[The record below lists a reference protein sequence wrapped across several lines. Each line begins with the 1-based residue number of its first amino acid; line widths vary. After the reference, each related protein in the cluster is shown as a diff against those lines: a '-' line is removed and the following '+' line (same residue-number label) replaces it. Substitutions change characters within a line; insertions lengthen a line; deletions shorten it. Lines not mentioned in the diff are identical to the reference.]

1 MKLFSQT
8 HFKRYNMTH
17 VLRPRKSRFELFALA
32 LFALVAAS
40 CSSVQPVRVLEP
52 HATAITGS
60 MGGAFVPQKNPAGIL
75 PYLTAGVAH
84 GVSEDVTVHGH
95 AHLLMAAFGVAG
107 IDFGASYRAIRQD
120 AALPEVTVAA
130 QFLTFAKVS
139 SEPNFRLYP
148 NLTAN
153 ASWKVAD
160 ASLLYTGTHATLQF
174 GPSDVLVSPFVGY
187 QFPVGKSLNLQ
198 IEGTWQAMNRNT
210 SAGVF
215 EGMSSI
221 NGTGSFGF
229 FIGGI
234 YNL

>member
-1 MKLFSQT
+1 MDQVVRRSKS
-8 HFKRYNMTH
+8 RYN
-17 VLRPRKSRFELFALA
+17 LSALA
-32 LFALVAAS
+32 IVALLAAS
-40 CSSVQPVRVLEP
+40 CSSVQPVRVMEP
-52 HATAITGS
+52 GATAITGS
-60 MGGAFVPQKNPAGIL
+60 IGGAFIPQKNPAAIL
-75 PYLTAGVAH
+75 PYLTAGMAH
-84 GVSEDVTVHGH
+84 GVSDDLTVHGH

-107 IDFGASYRAIRQD
+107 IDFGASYRALHQHD
-120 AALPEVTVAA
+120 VVPEITLGA

-153 ASWKVAD
+153 ASWKVAEE
-160 ASLLYTGTHATLQF
+160 SLLYAGTHATLQF
-174 GPSDVLVSPFVGY
+174 GPSDVLVSPFIGY
-187 QFPVGKSLNLQ
+187 QFPVSKAFNLQ

-210 SAGVF
+210 TAGVF
-215 EGMSSI
+215 EGLSSI